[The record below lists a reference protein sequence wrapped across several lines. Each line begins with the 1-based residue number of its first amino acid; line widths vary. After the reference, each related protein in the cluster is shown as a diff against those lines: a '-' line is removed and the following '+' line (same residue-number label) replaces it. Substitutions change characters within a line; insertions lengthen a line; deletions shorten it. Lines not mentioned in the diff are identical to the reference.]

1 MNYIAVLQTQLEK
14 MATGA
19 VKLLPNLIIAI
30 LLLLVTAILAKVI
43 VRTVEKITGRSRM
56 RADLRQLAQTLTRV
70 FIWILG
76 LLLVTTIIIPGFTFG
91 SAMAGLGVGAV
102 AIGFAFQDILENFLA
117 GVLIMLRDKMHL
129 GDYIEANNISGT
141 VEKITL
147 RETHIRQLSGE
158 LTILPNSTIFK
169 NPVKIF
175 SDRPFR
181 RFELTVGVAYD
192 TDLSRAQTVIIEALK
207 SVATIDSERGTEVYL
222 REFGDSSVNLLV
234 RWWTDAK
241 QNNAMAVQSSV
252 VEAIKRA
259 LDSAEIEIPFPYVTH
274 TFKERVPLG
283 KEPGELAQLT
293 GQDTS
298 SEGDEGQQDAELAQA
313 QLRAAQQD

>member
-1 MNYIAVLQTQLEK
+1 MNYIKILEQQLQH
-14 MATGA
+14 MAAGA
-19 VKLLPNLIIAI
+19 VQLLPNIVIGVI
-30 LLLLVTAILAKVI
+30 LLIATAIM
-43 VRTVEKITGRSRM
+43 VRVFVNVVEKVTGRSRM

-70 FIWILG
+70 LVWILG

-129 GDYIEANNISGT
+129 GDYIEANNIDGT

-147 RETHIRQLSGE
+147 RETHIRQFSGE

-169 NPVKIF
+169 NPVKIY

-181 RFELTVGVAYD
+181 RFQLTVGVSYD
-192 TDLSRAQTVIIEALK
+192 TDLTRAREVIANAVKTVEGVDGDHP
-207 SVATIDSERGTEVYL
+207 SEVYL
-222 REFGDSSVNLLV
+222 REFGGSSIDLLV
-234 RWWTDAK
+234 RWWVDTK
-241 QNNAMAVQSSV
+241 QNSLMEVQSNV
-252 VEAIKRA
+252 VNAIKEA
-259 LDSAEIEIPFPYVTH
+259 LDEAEIEIPFPYITH

-283 KEPGELAQLT
+283 KEPGET
-293 GQDTS
+293 VES
-298 SEGDEGQQDAELAQA
+298 AEPA
-313 QLRAAQQD
+313 

>member
-1 MNYIAVLQTQLEK
+1 

-19 VKLLPNLIIAI
+19 VKLLPNLVIAI

-274 TFKERVPLG
+274 TFKETVPVSQLG
-283 KEPGELAQLT
+283 RTTKKTP
-293 GQDTS
+293 
-298 SEGDEGQQDAELAQA
+298 
-313 QLRAAQQD
+313 

>member
-1 MNYIAVLQTQLEK
+1 
-14 MATGA
+14 MAAGA
-19 VKLLPNLIIAI
+19 VQLLPNIVIGVV
-30 LLLLVTAILAKVI
+30 LLVATAIM
-43 VRTVEKITGRSRM
+43 VRVFVNVVEKVTGRSRM

-70 FIWILG
+70 FVWILG

-129 GDYIEANNISGT
+129 GDYIEANNIDGT

-147 RETHIRQLSGE
+147 RETHIRQFSGE

-169 NPVKIF
+169 NPVKIY

-181 RFELTVGVAYD
+181 RFQLTVGVSYD
-192 TDLSRAQTVIIEALK
+192 TDLTRARKVIANAVKTVEGVDGDHA
-207 SVATIDSERGTEVYL
+207 SEVYL
-222 REFGDSSVNLLV
+222 REFGGSSIDLLV
-234 RWWTDAK
+234 RWWVDTK
-241 QNNAMAVQSSV
+241 QNSLMEVQSNV
-252 VEAIKRA
+252 VNAIKEA
-259 LDSAEIEIPFPYVTH
+259 LDQAEIEIPFPYITH

-283 KEPGELAQLT
+283 KEPGET
-293 GQDTS
+293 VES
-298 SEGDEGQQDAELAQA
+298 AESA
-313 QLRAAQQD
+313 